1 MSQRFQIEDLV
12 VQDGSG
18 VVFRAWD
25 TETNQQVA
33 LRRFFPFGAKGGGL
47 DAEEQIAYNI
57 AVERLSAVS
66 HPSLRAVIGGGCDPI
81 DGMPFIATEW
91 IEGTRLQ
98 SYVDRGPLTPD
109 EATNLLTQALEVCQL
124 LSEVLAEE
132 AVWVETG
139 LQAIVVGAEGTGRG
153 ITFWIAPLKWLGK
166 NDSQRGLASIV
177 TLTEAIMGWNGRAS
191 PDQAG
196 RGLGE
201 WLKWLRGAARTTSLH
216 EAREMLAAS
225 IGVEPPLPA
234 KHLVR
239 QATRSSGGGKKKKKS
254 SGIPFAVIGCAVLAA
269 TALGGWALVR
279 RNSVALK
286 QAEIILP
293 PATGTIATSVPEPIP
308 GPPQAGTPPPSAPV
322 REKSVDDVNRQAA
335 EMVAAA
341 KRATAEKEA
350 KTALTDKE
358 IADRGGVFTPS
369 DSKLLAEQKGRPVV
383 VEGVVADFE
392 YSKSKATLYL
402 VFSQNAPR
410 EDVHGA
416 IFLKDVGEDLH
427 EQSLRALVG
436 KKIRMSG
443 NVDIEGKSNRLIIPI
458 KSRSAIQEVK

>member
-12 VQDGSG
+12 VQDASG
-18 VVFRAWD
+18 VVFRALD

-109 EATNLLTQALEVCQL
+109 EATNLLTEALEVCQL

-166 NDSQRGLASIV
+166 NDSQRGLVSIIA
-177 TLTEAIMGWNGRAS
+177 LTEAIMGWNGKTI

-201 WLKWLRGAARTTSLH
+201 WLKWLRGAARTASLH

-225 IGVEPPLPA
+225 IGGEPPVSTR
-234 KHLVR
+234 HLLR
-239 QATRSSGGGKKKKKS
+239 KATRPSGLGKETRKS
-254 SGIPFAVIGCAVLAA
+254 PGVRFAVIGCAVLAA
-269 TALGGWALVR
+269 TALGGWALVQ
-279 RNSVALK
+279 RNSMASK
-286 QAEIILP
+286 KAEIAVS
-293 PATGTIATSVPEPIP
+293 PATE
-308 GPPQAGTPPPSAPV
+308 
-322 REKSVDDVNRQAA
+322 AA
-335 EMVAAA
+335 EKPAA
-341 KRATAEKEA
+341 
-350 KTALTDKE
+350 
-358 IADRGGVFTPS
+358 GVFAPT
-369 DSKLLAEQKGRPVV
+369 DSKLLIEQKGKPVT
-383 VEGVVADFE
+383 VEGVVAGLE
-392 YSKSKATLYL
+392 YSESKSTLYL
-402 VFSQNAPR
+402 VFSQNTPSETAC
-410 EDVHGA
+410 GA
-416 IFLKDVGEDLH
+416 IVLKDAGEDLR
-427 EQSLRALVG
+427 EGALRSLVG
-436 KKIRMSG
+436 KKVRLSG
-443 NVDIEGKSNRLIIPI
+443 NVDIESKSNRLVIPI
-458 KSRSAIQEVK
+458 KSRSAIQEVR

>member
-12 VQDGSG
+12 VQDTSG
-18 VVFRAWD
+18 VVFRALD

-139 LQAIVVGAEGTGRG
+139 LQAIVIGAEGTGRG

-166 NDSQRGLASIV
+166 NDSQRGLVSIIA
-177 TLTEAIMGWNGRAS
+177 LTEAIMGWNGKTV

-196 RGLGE
+196 RGLGG

-225 IGVEPPLPA
+225 IGVEPPVPTSD
-234 KHLVR
+234 LVR
-239 QATRSSGGGKKKKKS
+239 QAKRPSGGKKKS
-254 SGIPFAVIGCAVLAA
+254 FNIPVAVVGCAALAA
-269 TALGGWALVR
+269 VALGGWGLIQ
-279 RNSVALK
+279 RNSMAPVGK
-286 QAEIILP
+286 KAEIA
-293 PATGTIATSVPEPIP
+293 PANEEI
-308 GPPQAGTPPPSAPV
+308 
-322 REKSVDDVNRQAA
+322 
-335 EMVAAA
+335 A
-341 KRATAEKEA
+341 KRA
-350 KTALTDKE
+350 
-358 IADRGGVFTPS
+358 GVFAPS
-369 DSKLLAEQKGRPVV
+369 DSKLLAAQKGKAVI

-392 YSKSKATLYL
+392 HSTPNDTLYL
-402 VFSQNAPR
+402 LFSKNSPG
-410 EDVHGA
+410 EDARGA
-416 IFLKDVGEDLH
+416 ISLKDAGGDLQEDA
-427 EQSLRALVG
+427 LRALVG

-443 NVDIEGKSNRLIIPI
+443 NVDIEGKSNQLIIPI
-458 KSRSAIQEVK
+458 RSRSAIQEVK

>member
-1 MSQRFQIEDLV
+1 VSQRFQIEDLV
-12 VQDGSG
+12 VQDTSG
-18 VVFRAWD
+18 VVFRALD

-47 DAEEQIAYNI
+47 DADEQIAYNI
-57 AVERLSAVS
+57 AVARLSAVS
-66 HPSLRAVIGGGCDPI
+66 HPSLRAVISGGCDPI

-98 SYVDRGPLTPD
+98 SYIDRGPLTPD

-166 NDSQRGLASIV
+166 NDSQRGLVSII
-177 TLTEAIMGWNGRAS
+177 TLTEAIMGWNGKTV

-196 RGLGE
+196 RGLGG

-225 IGVEPPLPA
+225 IGVEPPVPT
-234 KHLVR
+234 KDLVR
-239 QATRSSGGGKKKKKS
+239 EATRPPRGKKKS
-254 SGIPFAVIGCAVLAA
+254 FGIPFAVFGCAVLAA
-269 TALGGWALVR
+269 TALGGWGLIQ
-279 RNSVALK
+279 RNSM
-286 QAEIILP
+286 
-293 PATGTIATSVPEPIP
+293 ATVDKEPE
-308 GPPQAGTPPPSAPV
+308 
-322 REKSVDDVNRQAA
+322 AA
-335 EMVAAA
+335 E
-341 KRATAEKEA
+341 TNQ
-350 KTALTDKE
+350 E
-358 IADRGGVFTPS
+358 IANRGGIFAPS
-369 DSKLLAEQKGRPVV
+369 DSKLLAAQKGKAVI
-383 VEGVVADFE
+383 VEGVLADLE
-392 YSKSKATLYL
+392 YSKLNDTLYL
-402 VFSQNAPR
+402 VFSKNAPPEAAR
-410 EDVHGA
+410 GA
-416 IFLKDVGEDLH
+416 IFLKDVGQDLH
-427 EQSLRALVG
+427 EEALRALVG

-443 NVDIEGKSNRLIIPI
+443 KADIESKSNRLIIPI